1 MNLYGVDFNVFQ
13 NIFTKYFYIE
23 YISKHI
29 RIRDIVSKNCII
41 NIKLPF
47 LISENYSDLLKSLYI
62 QIFKHS
68 DSFHLRYEQEDF
80 ELYNYVRTQLDEYI
94 YSIILNRENQNLEF
108 DNLIKDIAL
117 EHANNVYFGRIPS
130 MNMKHSLNK
139 IYKLNTHIV
148 ELNRELSYTN
158 KFLVI

>member
-1 MNLYGVDFNVFQ
+1 MILYGINFNLFQ

-47 LISENYSDLLKSLYI
+47 IISESYSDLLKSLYI
-62 QIFKHS
+62 QIFKHA
-68 DSFHLRYEQEDF
+68 DSFHLRYDQEDF
-80 ELYNYVRTQLDEYI
+80 NLYNYVRTHLDKYI
-94 YSIILNRENQNLEF
+94 HLIILDREKQNLEY
-108 DNLIKDIAL
+108 DNLVKDVAI
-117 EHANNVYFGRIPS
+117 EHANNVYFDRTPS
-130 MNMKHSLNK
+130 LNMKHSLNK
-139 IYKLNTHIV
+139 IYKLNTHV
-148 ELNRELSYTN
+148 TNLNQELLYTN